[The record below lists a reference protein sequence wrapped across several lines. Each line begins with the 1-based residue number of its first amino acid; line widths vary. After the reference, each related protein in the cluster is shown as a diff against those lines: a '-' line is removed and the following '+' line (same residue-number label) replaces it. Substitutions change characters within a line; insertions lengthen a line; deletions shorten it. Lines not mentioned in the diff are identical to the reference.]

1 MAERNSAPGI
11 VGRTV
16 ITSAVASAASALAL
30 TLLARAERRGAL
42 RPLNATSHWL
52 HGDAAARDAKADGRR
67 TAVGAVTHHLA
78 AMFWS
83 AILEGALGS
92 RKRTLPALAINGAAV
107 AALAAVVDYALMPR
121 RLSPG
126 WELALTRKSMAG
138 AFGAMAAG
146 LAAGAFAAR
155 SDRSSG
161 RRRPRRAS
169 QEVVRRSRHRAS
181 RPSRAAKPLGA
192 ARS

>member
-1 MAERNSAPGI
+1 MTKRDSLPGLI
-11 VGRTV
+11 GRTV
-16 ITSAVASAASALAL
+16 ITSTVASAASALAL
-30 TLLARAERRGAL
+30 ALLARAERRGAL

-52 HGDAAARDAKADGRR
+52 HGDAAARDAKADVKR
-67 TAVGAVTHHLA
+67 TAVGVVTHHLA

-83 AILEGALGS
+83 AILESALGS

-146 LAAGAFAAR
+146 LAAGALASRGSAPSR
-155 SDRSSG
+155 S
-161 RRRPRRAS
+161 RRRG
-169 QEVVRRSRHRAS
+169 SRTR
-181 RPSRAAKPLGA
+181 
-192 ARS
+192 